1 VAPPPPPAAVS
12 VVMSVLNS
20 ERTVGAALASIRAQT
35 FSDWEFIVL
44 DDGSRD
50 GTAHIVAA
58 ADDSRIKLV
67 RGEATLGLAA
77 RLNQGIAL
85 ARGRYIARMDGDDIA
100 YPERLERQFAHMEA
114 NGQVDL
120 LGSAAMV
127 FSGPVSAIGVYR
139 IAERHEEICARPE
152 VGFALAHPTWFG
164 RREWFGEAPYR
175 LGVFRAEDQDLLL
188 RRHKHSHFANLPDVL
203 LGYRQERLRAR
214 HILHGR
220 WHYTRALVAF
230 AGQSGDPLL
239 AARGIGLQATRGA
252 VTLAL
257 IGIGRDRAIFA
268 RRFRVPASEEL
279 ARWLAVRDNLTREQR
294 ST

>member
-1 VAPPPPPAAVS
+1 
-12 VVMSVLNS
+12 MSVLNS

-50 GTAHIVAA
+50 DTARIVAA
-58 ADDSRIKLV
+58 VDDSRIRLI

-77 RLNQGIAL
+77 RLNQGVAL
-85 ARGRYIARMDGDDIA
+85 ARGRYLARMDGDDIA
-100 YPERLERQFAHMEA
+100 YPERLDRQFAYLEA
-114 NGQVDL
+114 HPEVDL
-120 LGSAAMV
+120 VGSAAMV
-127 FSGPVSAIGVYR
+127 FSSTVDAIGVYR
-139 IAERHEEICARPE
+139 VAERHEDICAHPE
-152 VGFALAHPTWFG
+152 VGFAIAHPTWFG
-164 RREWFGEAPYR
+164 RREWFGDAPYR
-175 LGVFRAEDQDLLL
+175 PSVYRAEDQDLLL
-188 RRHKHSHFANLPDVL
+188 RRHRRGRFANLPDVL

-214 HILHGR
+214 HILYGR

-230 AGQSGDPLL
+230 ARQSGDALL

-257 IGIGRDRAIFA
+257 VGIGRDQAVLA
-268 RRFRVPASEEL
+268 RRFRVPAEEEL

-294 ST
+294 SAQRDKPGTFA